1 MKLSNVAITVVCG
14 VLLFAYPCR
23 AQTFGTVSRGVHVR
37 VTAPNLGVQE
47 QEGQVAEVRGD
58 TILVGLGVLQQI
70 VEIPLESITV
80 LEVRR
85 RPGMGRRVAI
95 GAVVGAGVGILSGL
109 ASGDDPPC
117 SDIFVSDPIGQAIC
131 EIIPPQSAGF
141 KAVVRAIILA
151 PTGALVGLIAGALT
165 MSEYWETVVPAP
177 VRGVSVIP
185 VHGGLAM
192 QWSADF

>member
-23 AQTFGTVSRGVHVR
+23 AQTFGSVSRGVHVR

-85 RPGMGRRVAI
+85 RPGMGRGVAI
-95 GAVVGAGVGILSGL
+95 GAAVGIGVGILWGL

-117 SDIFVSDPIGQAIC
+117 SGGLDCVVRRY
-131 EIIPPQSAGF
+131 SAGE
-141 KAVVRAIILA
+141 KAFFRAFILA
-151 PTGALVGLIAGALT
+151 PVGALAGLLAGGLT
-165 MSEYWETVVPAP
+165 TSEYWERVVGAP

-185 VHGGLAM
+185 VDGGLAM